1 MPTSLIQRLN
11 MAKPRQ
17 IAALAMAACA
27 ALMADTPLLAQQ
39 RQPLPTRPSAPQ
51 FRFRDRVE
59 VAQAQSQPEPQA
71 APTAEPTEIQAFPV
85 TPDRLQE
92 VTTQLQ
98 TKFKNRQDV
107 RITANKRISQ
117 IIVTAPIRALDEI
130 SAFLAPEDPDSKPL
144 PPPKPVEQR
153 ALRPATERVRG
164 THPLKNVSASDFEL
178 ALVRIWNQRASFTT
192 SHDRR
197 TTQVKVP
204 FGQDGVV
211 AITIDHERDLVSIDM
226 PKNAQ
231 DSWRR
236 VLRAIDAP
244 RNAGGIQSE
253 LVALN
258 RAEPDKVQKALELI
272 RAATPLAPGEGP
284 KRHIGQF
291 VSMIFQ
297 QEQPAGAQ
305 PAAGGQ
311 PAEGQP
317 PAGGATQPGG
327 PVPPG
332 LERAAEAGELMDE
345 EGKIGPVDIQYIEG
359 LDILIIR
366 GRKRDVERVQK
377 IIAQIEAESEKTK
390 PEVEIYMMEHVDD
403 QAMATMINNI
413 YNPALGARQ
422 GTVTVVPLVKPNALV
437 LIGRRQAIDAL
448 VDLIKKI
455 DQPVAPSRQLRIFKL
470 KYLSAIDAETKLRMW
485 STALPGG
492 PNTPRLGLGTRA
504 LIIADYRSN
513 SLIVQASP
521 RDLEEAA
528 HILDTLD
535 VDQTG
540 DEGVKNEVRVFRLR
554 NSLADEL
561 IQVIQEAIYASQ
573 LQQTISQ
580 GQGQGQGQAINQ
592 QGGQGA
598 QQGAGGGAGT
608 PTRPQASPK
617 PTQLIFRHT
626 AKNGVVELLE
636 SGILAD
642 MRLSADPRANA
653 LVVTGPAS
661 SMPLIAALI
670 EQLDGL
676 PMVSAQVK
684 IFKLYDAD
692 ATQMATML
700 QTLFGQQANQ
710 QQQGVQGF
718 QSATGGGETT
728 LVPLKFSVDTRTNSI
743 IASGNAGDLAV
754 VYRVLVGLDQS
765 DLRGRVT
772 NVYMLKNTTS
782 APVAQAINQYLTNRQ
797 TLNTQATNLVSPVTI
812 WDQAIIVVPEPITNS
827 LIVNTSPRYAEDIR
841 QIINKLDQRKNM
853 VAIQVLIAEVKLS
866 DVEQF
871 GIELGIQ
878 DSLLFDRGLGTV
890 GFPFNQAA
898 IGNATTP
905 ASLATRNAAAAQGL
919 SNLGLGRSDATLGY
933 GGLVLSAGSDSVNVL
948 VRALQ
953 QSSRLQILS
962 RPQIQTLDNQQ
973 ANVQV
978 GAEVRLP
985 QGTTV
990 TTGIAQTNVTPVQV
1004 GIILQVTPRTNAD
1017 GNIIMFI
1024 DASKLELGPEAEG
1037 TLIQSANATT
1047 GSSAIRIPQIKK
1059 TIVSTTVNTRSG
1071 QTVILGGLITRN
1083 QSEVT
1088 RRVPYL
1094 ADIPVLGRL
1103 FRFDAVTLDRTE
1115 LLIIMTPYI
1124 IQTDEQQNWLNQR
1137 ESERMSW
1144 CLADVANLHGPVPY
1158 LTDGGINRATSP
1170 LIFPDET
1177 PTNPEEIPP
1186 PPAPGIAPPPT
1197 GPLPPLLPSTSQ
1209 RRGGPQLQPITL
1221 AAPGDEP
1228 TSANQGS
1235 VLQRGGAPAGQRGSA
1250 PPLGAG
1256 KIGTAAPPAVRQDE
1270 PPPAEPKSAA
1280 SEPAKTRTIPKSKAG
1295 GWPWQSQLG
1304 QTPPPPKLYIPPAS
1318 EVEPAGYSGGEQPLE
1333 RPEEQAIYR

>member
-1 MPTSLIQRLN
+1 
-11 MAKPRQ
+11 MASPRQ
-17 IAALAMAACA
+17 IAGLALAACA
-27 ALMADTPLLAQQ
+27 GLMADGALLAQQ
-39 RQPLPTRPSAPQ
+39 RQPLPARPSAPQ
-51 FRFRDRVE
+51 FRFQDQVE
-59 VAQAQSQPEPQA
+59 VAQAQAQPQPEA
-71 APTAEPTEIQAFPV
+71 APAAEPTEIQAYPV
-85 TPDRLQE
+85 TPDRLEQ
-92 VTTQLQ
+92 VATQLQ
-98 TKFKNRQDV
+98 KKFKNRQDV

-117 IIVTAPIRALDEI
+117 IIVTAPLWALDEI
-130 SAFLAPEDPDSKPL
+130 SALLAPEDPDSKPL

-153 ALRPATERVRG
+153 ALRPAVERVRG

-204 FGQDGVV
+204 FGQEGLV
-211 AITIDHERDLVSIDM
+211 AITIDHERDLVNIDM

-236 VLRAIDAP
+236 VLRAIDSP

-253 LVALN
+253 LVALH

-272 RAATPLAPGEGP
+272 RAATRPLAQGEGP

-317 PAGGATQPGG
+317 PPAEGGQPGG

-332 LERAAEAGELMDE
+332 LERAAEAGELVDE

-390 PEVEIYMMEHVDD
+390 PEVDIYMMEHVDD
-403 QAMATMINNI
+403 QAMASLINTI
-413 YNPALGARQ
+413 YTPALGARQ
-422 GTVTVVPLVKPNALV
+422 GTVTVVPLVKPNALI
-437 LIGRRQAIDAL
+437 LIGRRQAIDA
-448 VDLIKKI
+448 VIELIKKI

-485 STALPGG
+485 ATALPGG

-521 RDLEEAA
+521 RDMEEAA

-535 VDQTG
+535 VDHTG

-580 GQGQGQGQAINQ
+580 GQGQGQGQNILQ
-592 QGGQGA
+592 QGGGA
-598 QQGAGGGAGT
+598 GGAGGQQGGGGGAGT
-608 PTRPQASPK
+608 PTRPSSSPK

-626 AKNGVVELLE
+626 AKNGVEELLE

-684 IFKLYDAD
+684 IFRLIDAD

-700 QTLFGQQANQ
+700 QTLFGQAVNQ

-718 QSATGGGETT
+718 QSATGSGDTT

-743 IASGNAGDLAV
+743 IASGNAGDLSV
-754 VYRVLVGLDQS
+754 VYRVLVSLDQS
-765 DLRGRVT
+765 ELRNRLT
-772 NVYMLKNTTS
+772 SVYVLKNTT
-782 APVAQAINQYLTNRQ
+782 ATPVATAINQYLTNRQ
-797 TLNTQATNLVSPVTI
+797 TLNTNATNLVSPVTV
-812 WDQAIIVVPEPITNS
+812 WDQAVIVVPEPITNS
-827 LIVNTSPRYAEDIR
+827 LIVNATPRFAEDIKR
-841 QIINKLDQRKNM
+841 IIQQLDTRKNM

-866 DVEQF
+866 DFEQF

-878 DSLLFDRGLGTV
+878 DSLLFDRGLGTI
-890 GFPFNQAA
+890 GFPFNQANV
-898 IGNATTP
+898 GNNSTP
-905 ASLATRNAAAAQGL
+905 AALQGRNAAAAQGL
-919 SNLGLGRSDATLGY
+919 SNFGLGRSDATLGY
-933 GGLVLSAGSDSVNVL
+933 GGLVLSASSDSVNVL

-962 RPQIQTLDNQQ
+962 RPQVQTLDNQL
-973 ANVQV
+973 AAVQV
-978 GAEVRLP
+978 GAQVRMP
-985 QGTTV
+985 SGTAITS
-990 TTGIAQTNVTPVQV
+990 GIAQTQVTPVDI
-1004 GIILQVTPRTNAD
+1004 GIILQVTPRTNLD
-1017 GNIIMFI
+1017 GNIILFV
-1024 DASKLELGPEAEG
+1024 DVSKSELGPASEG
-1037 TLIQSANATT
+1037 TTIQGAQTSVAGVVTAPVQV
-1047 GSSAIRIPQIKK
+1047 PQIKK
-1059 TIVSTTVNTRSG
+1059 TVASTTVNTRSG
-1071 QTVILGGLITRN
+1071 QTVILGGLITKN
-1083 QSEVT
+1083 QTEIT

-1094 ADIPVLGRL
+1094 GDIPVLGRL
-1103 FRFDAVTLDRTE
+1103 FRFDSTQVDRTE

-1124 IQTDEQQNWLNQR
+1124 IQTDEQQNWLSQR
-1137 ESERMSW
+1137 ESERLTW
-1144 CLADVANLHGPVPY
+1144 CVADVANMHGEVPY
-1158 LTDGGINRATSP
+1158 LTGNPTVPGNAPP
-1170 LIFPDET
+1170 LIFPDDTT
-1177 PTNPEEIPP
+1177 PRPEDVPP
-1186 PPAPGIAPPPT
+1186 PPPQVPGIEPPPM
-1197 GPLPPLLPSTSQ
+1197 GPLKPPFPMSRQ
-1209 RRGGPQLQPITL
+1209 KGPQLQPITL
-1221 AAPGDEP
+1221 ATPGDE
-1228 TSANQGS
+1228 QGP
-1235 VLQRGGAPAGQRGSA
+1235 VRPRGISPPNGAGNIGRSSP
-1250 PPLGAG
+1250 PPL
-1256 KIGTAAPPAVRQDE
+1256 PQDE
-1270 PPPAEPKSAA
+1270 PTPAPQPKTVGGEA
-1280 SEPAKTRTIPKSKAG
+1280 AKTRTIPKSKAG
-1295 GWPWQSQLG
+1295 GWPWQNQVG

-1318 EVEPAGYSGGEQPLE
+1318 DVEPAGYNGAEQPME

>member
-1 MPTSLIQRLN
+1 MATSLIQRLN
-11 MAKPRQ
+11 TARPRQ
-17 IAALAMAACA
+17 IAGLALAACA
-27 ALMADTPLLAQQ
+27 SLLADAALLAQQ
-39 RQPLPTRPSAPQ
+39 RQPLPARPSGPQ
-51 FRFRDRVE
+51 FRFQEQVE
-59 VAQAQSQPEPQA
+59 VAQAQAQAQPEA
-71 APTAEPTEIQAFPV
+71 APAPRAEPTEIQTFPV
-85 TPDRLQE
+85 APDRLEQ
-92 VTTQLQ
+92 VAADLQ
-98 TKFKNRQDV
+98 KKFKNRQEV
-107 RITANKRISQ
+107 RITPNKRISQ

-130 SAFLAPEDPDSKPL
+130 SALLAPEDPDSKPL
-144 PPPKPVEQR
+144 PPPKPVQQR
-153 ALRPATERVRG
+153 ALRPAAERVRG
-164 THPLKNVSASDFEL
+164 SHPLKNISASDFEL
-178 ALVRIWNQRASFTT
+178 ALVRIWNQRATFTT

-204 FGQDGVV
+204 FGQEGLV
-211 AITIDHERDLVSIDM
+211 AITIDHERDLVNIDM
-226 PKNAQ
+226 PKSAQ

-236 VLRAIDAP
+236 VLRAIDSP

-272 RAATPLAPGEGP
+272 RAATPLATGEGP

-317 PAGGATQPGG
+317 PPAGGEARPGG

-366 GRKRDVERVQK
+366 GRKRDVERVQR

-390 PEVEIYMMEHVDD
+390 PEVEIYMMEHVED
-403 QAMATMINNI
+403 QAMANMINQV

-437 LIGRRQAIDAL
+437 LIGRRQALDAL
-448 VDLIKKI
+448 IDLIKKI

-492 PNTPRLGLGTRA
+492 PSTQRPGLGTRA

-521 RDLEEAA
+521 RDMEEAA

-535 VDQTG
+535 INKPG
-540 DEGVKNEVRVFRLR
+540 EEGVQNEVRVFRLR

-580 GQGQGQGQAINQ
+580 GQGQGQGQNILQ
-592 QGGQGA
+592 QGGGA
-598 QQGAGGGAGT
+598 AGGQAGGGGGAGT
-608 PTRPQASPK
+608 PTRPSSSPK

-626 AKNGVVELLE
+626 AKNGVEELLE
-636 SGILAD
+636 SGILSD

-653 LVVTGPAS
+653 LVVTGPSS
-661 SMPLIAALI
+661 SMPLIGALI

-676 PMVSAQVK
+676 PVISAQVK
-684 IFKLYDAD
+684 VFRLENSD

-754 VYRVLVGLDQS
+754 VYRILIGLDEKE
-765 DLRGRVT
+765 LRNRMT
-772 NVYMLKNTTS
+772 QVYRLKNTS
-782 APVAQAINQYLTNRQ
+782 AAAVATAINQYLTNRQ
-797 TLNTQATNLVSPVTI
+797 TLNQNAPNLVSPVNL
-812 WDQAIIVVPEPITNS
+812 WEQAIIVVPEPVS
-827 LIVNTSPRYAEDIR
+827 QSVIVNASPRYLEDIR
-841 QIINKLDQRKNM
+841 LIIQQLDRRLNM
-853 VAIQVLIAEVKLS
+853 VAVQVLIAEVKLS
-866 DVEQF
+866 DFEQF
-871 GIELGIQ
+871 GVELGLQ
-878 DSLLFDRGLGTV
+878 DSLLFDRGLGTI
-890 GFPFNQAA
+890 GFPFNQANL
-898 IGNATTP
+898 GNNTTP
-905 ASLATRNAAAAQGL
+905 AALQGRNAAASQGL
-919 SNLGLGRSDATLGY
+919 TNFSLGRTDGTLGF
-933 GGLVLSAGSDSVNVL
+933 GGLVLSASSDSVNVL

-953 QSSRLQILS
+953 SSQRLQILS
-962 RPQIQTLDNQQ
+962 RPQVQTVENQT
-973 ANVQV
+973 ASIQV
-978 GAEVRLP
+978 GATVRFVG
-985 QGTTV
+985 GTTLSGATATNSIV
-990 TTGIAQTNVTPVQV
+990 TQDI
-1004 GIILQVTPRTNAD
+1004 GIILQLTPRTNAD
-1017 GNIIMFI
+1017 GNIIMLV
-1024 DASKLELGPEAEG
+1024 DAQKSELGPEAEG
-1037 TLIQSANATT
+1037 TVVQGATT
-1047 GSSAIRIPQIKK
+1047 SAAGVTTAPVRVPQVKI
-1059 TIVSTTVNTRSG
+1059 TRASTTTNTRSG

-1083 QSEVT
+1083 QTEIT

-1094 ADIPVLGRL
+1094 GDIPVLGRL
-1103 FRFDAVTLDRTE
+1103 FRTDSLEVERTE

-1124 IQTDEQQNWLNQR
+1124 IQTDEQHNWLNQR

-1144 CLADVANLHGPVPY
+1144 CLADVANIHGPVPY
-1158 LTDGGINRATSP
+1158 LTEGGINRPTSP

-1177 PTNPEEIPP
+1177 PTGPEEIPP
-1186 PPAPGIAPPPT
+1186 PPAPGIAPPPM
-1197 GPLPPLLPSTSQ
+1197 GPLPPIILSTT
-1209 RRGGPQLQPITL
+1209 RRNGPQLEPIGI
-1221 AAPGDEP
+1221 APP
-1228 TSANQGS
+1228 SASPARPQGS
-1235 VLQRGGAPAGQRGSA
+1235 SPPQGARN
-1250 PPLGAG
+1250 
-1256 KIGTAAPPAVRQDE
+1256 IGTAAPPAVHQDE
-1270 PPPAEPKSAA
+1270 PTPAAPESTD
-1280 SEPAKTRTIPKSKAG
+1280 SGSKTRTIPKSKGG

-1304 QTPPPPKLYIPPAS
+1304 QTPPPPKLYVPPAV
-1318 EVEPAGYSGGEQPLE
+1318 EVEPAGYSGAEQPMAQ
-1333 RPEEQAIYR
+1333 PAEQAIYR